1 MRKLFVAL
9 AMAMAVC
16 LASATVALADG
27 APPSTQGADQSA
39 STSQIAGATSSAQQ
53 VQPQN
58 INISVR
64 ILSPGN
70 DGDVTQINN
79 AGSSA
84 NAGNSASTTQN
95 ANQTQGGSGTQGAEQ
110 SADTGQL
117 GAALSAAR
125 QAMAANWNIPVR
137 NFSPS
142 SGSPTMYP
150 ASGGS
155 TTSPASTGSDPSSC
169 GCSTTPPPPAAKP
182 APGGSTT
189 QSNTAGSNAGAGN
202 DASTNQGATQNQG
215 SSCGCGGSGGTQ
227 GASQSAD
234 TSQAALAASKA
245 VQIDP
250 SNNNISVRILSPG
263 NDGNV
268 TQTNSVTSNA
278 NAGNRASTEQRAS
291 QGQGGSSCG
300 CPPPV
305 RTAPDPQSQDAS
317 QPDPQDA
324 SQLTDAT
331 QPAAGQPDSSDP
343 SVDSATAPAS
353 SPAIGVQGI
362 GQDASTKQLA
372 LAGSSAEQKG
382 ASNSNYPVRIGSYGN
397 GGDVTQTNSVTSNA
411 NAGNDAWTNQYANQS
426 GSGSS
431 CGCASGSGV
440 QGIGQKADTEQGS
453 LALSKAIQDFGDGE
467 SRCGCE
473 GGSGGGN
480 VSSPVRLWSPGTDGS
495 TTQSNTVDSSANAGN
510 RAGTR
515 QTATQNSGAGGL
527 QVQGIGQEA
536 WTGQGAL
543 AGSLAAQFGASN
555 DSSPVRLWS
564 PGGGG
569 SVNQTNSASSKA
581 GAGNDAYTSQTGN
594 QSIGASPCGCFRI
607 PIQAIG
613 QQAGTDQ
620 FGFAGSGAFQLFPS
634 NSSYPVRLWS
644 FGDEGWGSQKNL
656 DGSQAW
662 GGNRGGTNQSASQL
676 T

>member
-9 AMAMAVC
+9 ASTIAVC
-16 LASATVALADG
+16 LAAASVALADG
-27 APPSTQGADQSA
+27 APPSTQGAIQSA
-39 STSQIAGATSSAQQ
+39 STSQLAGAASSAQQ

-70 DGDVTQINN
+70 DGDVTQINS
-79 AGSSA
+79 ADSSA
-84 NAGNSASTTQN
+84 NAGNDASTTQN
-95 ANQTQGGSGTQGAEQ
+95 ANQAQGGTGTQGADQ
-110 SADTGQL
+110 SASTGQL
-117 GAALSAAR
+117 AGALSAAR
-125 QAMAANWNIPVR
+125 QAIAANWNIPARV
-137 NFSPS
+137 FSPA
-142 SGSPTMYP
+142 SGSPTTHP
-150 ASGGS
+150 DGGS
-155 TTSPASTGSDPSSC
+155 SAPSSC
-169 GCSTTPPPPAAKP
+169 GCSTTAPPPTSQPAP
-182 APGGSTT
+182 PPPGGSTT
-189 QSNTAGSNAGAGN
+189 QSNTADSNANAGN
-202 DASTNQGATQNQG
+202 DASTRQGSTQTQG

-227 GASQSAD
+227 GAAQTAD

-263 NDGNV
+263 NDGDV

-278 NAGNRASTEQRAS
+278 NAGNRASTDQHAS

-300 CPPPV
+300 CRPPV
-305 RTAPDPQSQDAS
+305 LTGPPSSDPYGSS

-324 SQLTDAT
+324 SQSTDAT
-331 QPAAGQPDSSDP
+331 QPAAGQPSSSDP
-343 SVDSATAPAS
+343 AVDSATTPAS
-353 SPAIGVQGI
+353 SPAPSVQGI

-382 ASNSNYPVRIGSYGN
+382 ASNSNYPVRIGSYGDD
-397 GGDVTQTNSVTSNA
+397 GDVTQTNSVTSNA
-411 NAGNDAWTNQYANQS
+411 NAGNSAWTNQYANQT

-431 CGCASGSGV
+431 CGCSSGTGV
-440 QGIGQKADTEQGS
+440 QGIGQQAETEQGS
-453 LALSKAIQDFGDGE
+453 LALSKAIQDFGDGK

-473 GGSGGGN
+473 DGGSSGGN

-515 QTATQNSGAGGL
+515 QGATQSSGGGGL

-536 WTGQGAL
+536 GTAQGAL

-569 SVNQTNSASSKA
+569 SLDQTNSVSSSAK
-581 GAGNDAYTSQTGN
+581 AGNDGYTSQYGN
-594 QSIGASPCGCFRI
+594 QSIAGSPCGCFRI

-613 QQAGTDQ
+613 QESWLNQL
-620 FGFAGSGAFQLFPS
+620 GFAGSGAFQLFPS
-634 NSSYPVRLWS
+634 NSSEPARLWS
-644 FGDEGWGSQKNL
+644 FGEGGGIGQQNT
-656 DGSQAW
+656 DGSDAL
-662 GGNRGGTNQSASQL
+662 GGNRGRTDQSASQL